1 MGENINITT
10 FKDAKAYFVD
20 KIDELASSERISDIK
35 PLVKE
40 QSNLVLKL
48 TQKVG
53 SQKERIDKLDEY
65 LTDCE
70 NSLEVSKTVSSRLV
84 KKCDDLEQYGRRLC
98 LRILDVDGDDYET
111 SYDVFDRCR
120 ELFNNLK
127 LDVPEACIDRTQ
139 RIGKKTPGRVRP
151 IIVHFTTWRHH
162 AMIYRKWRD
171 CVNYKITLDLR
182 KTRMDILKKAID
194 LARKSDHISSAFTDI
209 SCSFRVKLS
218 NGSFKFFNTINDLNN
233 LQGFILIFEFDL
245 IYESA

>member
-84 KKCDDLEQYGRRLC
+84 KKCDNLEQMSMEMILKPYMMC
-98 LRILDVDGDDYET
+98 LT
-111 SYDVFDRCR
+111 M
-120 ELFNNLK
+120 
-127 LDVPEACIDRTQ
+127 Q
-139 RIGKKTPGRVRP
+139 RI
-151 IIVHFTTWRHH
+151 F
-162 AMIYRKWRD
+162 
-171 CVNYKITLDLR
+171 
-182 KTRMDILKKAID
+182 
-194 LARKSDHISSAFTDI
+194 
-209 SCSFRVKLS
+209 
-218 NGSFKFFNTINDLNN
+218 
-233 LQGFILIFEFDL
+233 
-245 IYESA
+245 